1 MPKIKVASHSPRL
14 DMTPMVDLAFL
25 LVTFFMLTTK
35 FRPDE
40 PVTVDTP
47 SSISDKILP
56 ENVLMITI
64 DSIGRVFYNI
74 DGQETRK
81 NLLSELGKK
90 YNIQFDEKEM
100 HRFALLSTI
109 GMSMQNLKV
118 YLGVDEAGRKSMNAQ
133 TSGIPIDSSNNQLAD
148 WIVYGWREAVAT
160 AQRKN
165 RDKNLRFAIRGDGK
179 ANYTTIKRVVEI
191 FQEQDINRFN
201 LITNLEDKPE

>member
-40 PVTVDTP
+40 PVSVDTP

-74 DGQETRK
+74 EGQETRK
-81 NLLSELGKK
+81 NLLLELGKK
-90 YNIQFDEKEM
+90 YNIQFDEKEL

-109 GMSMQNLKV
+109 GMSMQNLKA
-118 YLGVDEAGRKSMNAQ
+118 YLSADEAGRKKMNAQ
-133 TSGIPIDSSNNQLAD
+133 TSGIPIDSTNNQLAD

-160 AQRKN
+160 ARRKN
-165 RDKNLRFAIRGDGK
+165 KDTNLRFAIRGDGK
-179 ANYTTIKRVVEI
+179 ASYTTIKRVVEI

-201 LITNLEDKPE
+201 LITNLEEKPE